1 MNASR
6 FFFDTALQRGSGVLL
21 IIALWFLPT
30 GAWAHAY
37 LEKAIPAQR
46 AVVFAPPA
54 NVQLFFSER
63 LEPKFCTVTVTDA
76 TGKSVDNGD
85 LKVAED
91 NPKQLTIGLK
101 PLSAGVYTVKFRV
114 LSVDG
119 HVVSNQFAFTVR
131 ERR

>member
-1 MNASR
+1 MKTPWTFFAAPSR
-6 FFFDTALQRGSGVLL
+6 LGTGFLL
-21 IIALWFLPT
+21 AVALWLAPT

-63 LEPKFCTVTVTDA
+63 LEPKFCTVTVSDA
-76 TGKSVDNGD
+76 AGKSVDNAD
-85 LKVAED
+85 LKVAEN